1 MLLSRKRKRKV
12 SIRDD
17 PFLEFRIPR
26 WLDSMLFL
34 AMRVEASLINI
45 GFSLPVG
52 GSLLLV
58 ARKRSA

>member
-1 MLLSRKRKRKV
+1 
-12 SIRDD
+12 
-17 PFLEFRIPR
+17 
-26 WLDSMLFL
+26 MLFL